1 MLELTRLTPA
11 VSSYYL
17 YLYLYRLFI
26 YRPRGQGPRDMI
38 AGRESR
44 DQKKNSAAPPA
55 TILRPSSLPRR

>member
-1 MLELTRLTPA
+1 MLQLTRLTPA
-11 VSSYYL
+11 LSSFYL

-44 DQKKNSAAPPA
+44 DQNKKSAAPPA
-55 TILRPSSLPRR
+55 TILRPSSRARR